1 MAVMLFGWYFDWTFI
16 ILIPGIIFSLWAQI
30 RVNTTFSHYSKVRN
44 FRGVT
49 GAQAAQMIL
58 SANGIHDVRIERI
71 RGNLNDHYSPKE
83 KVIRLSDAVFDS
95 DSIGAVGVAAH
106 EAGHA
111 VQYAKNYAPIGI
123 RMAIIPVVN
132 IGSYLAMPIFI
143 IGLIFAFEPLMMAGI
158 ALFSLAI
165 VFQLITLPVEF
176 DASNRALEAID
187 SQGILYGDEAKGA
200 RKVLSAAA
208 MTYVAALFAS
218 LLSLLRLVVIAN
230 NRRR

>member
-1 MAVMLFGWYFDWTFI
+1 
-16 ILIPGIIFSLWAQI
+16 
-30 RVNTTFSHYSKVRN
+30 
-44 FRGVT
+44 
-49 GAQAAQMIL
+49 
-58 SANGIHDVRIERI
+58 
-71 RGNLNDHYSPKE
+71 
-83 KVIRLSDAVFDS
+83 
-95 DSIGAVGVAAH
+95 
-106 EAGHA
+106 
-111 VQYAKNYAPIGI
+111 
-123 RMAIIPVVN
+123 
-132 IGSYLAMPIFI
+132 MPIFI

-218 LLSLLRLVVIAN
+218 LLSLLRLAVIAN